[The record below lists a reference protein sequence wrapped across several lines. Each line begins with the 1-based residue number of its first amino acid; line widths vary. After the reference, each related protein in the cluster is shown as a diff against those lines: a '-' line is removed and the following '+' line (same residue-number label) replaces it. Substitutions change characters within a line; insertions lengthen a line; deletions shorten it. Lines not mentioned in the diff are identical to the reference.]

1 MLGLND
7 ALVEFTGSLAG
18 FTFALQDPTIIA
30 MVGFI
35 MGIAASLSMGAS
47 EYLSQKTDSGGG
59 NPLTAATY
67 TGLAY
72 IVTVVVLILP
82 YLFLPDPFIALLFTL
97 GGALAIIVL
106 FTFYTSVAKDLPFW
120 KRFSEMAI
128 LSMGIAAVSF
138 IIGVIVR
145 TAFGV

>member
-1 MLGLND
+1 
-7 ALVEFTGSLAG
+7 
-18 FTFALQDPTIIA
+18 
-30 MVGFI
+30 
-35 MGIAASLSMGAS
+35 
-47 EYLSQKTDSGGG
+47 
-59 NPLTAATY
+59 
-67 TGLAY
+67 
-72 IVTVVVLILP
+72 
-82 YLFLPDPFIALLFTL
+82 
-97 GGALAIIVL
+97 VL